1 MYLHTLMTQTI
12 VVKEIK
18 IIGQVKSAKLINS
31 NNSSIFLKKK
41 KHVTNY
47 HRIKK

>member
-18 IIGQVKSAKLINS
+18 NIGQVKSAKLINS
-31 NNSSIFLKKK
+31 NSTSIFLKKNF
-41 KHVTNY
+41 TNY